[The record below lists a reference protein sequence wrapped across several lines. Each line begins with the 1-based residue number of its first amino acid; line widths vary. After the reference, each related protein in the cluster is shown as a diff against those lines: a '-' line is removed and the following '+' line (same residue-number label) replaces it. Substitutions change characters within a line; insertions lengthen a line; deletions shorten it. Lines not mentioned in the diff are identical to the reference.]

1 MSSVDDDEL
10 ISINDLKAG
19 NEEAFRKLVDKYKD
33 AILNICYGYLRN
45 RADAEDLAQDVF
57 VEVYHSIDSFREN
70 SSLYTWIYRIAVT
83 KCLDELRY
91 RKRLKRRAWYKSRQW
106 DEKTELEIDELDGQY
121 PNPQDDLEQQQRIE
135 YIQRALEK
143 LPETQREAF
152 TLINFDGLTYKET
165 AKAMSKTNSAV
176 ESLVHRAKQNL
187 KKYLYDFYNQ

>member
-1 MSSVDDDEL
+1 MSIVDEDEL
-10 ISINDLKAG
+10 IPINDLKAG
-19 NEEAFRKLVDKYKD
+19 DEDAFRQVVEKYKD

-57 VEVYHSIDSFREN
+57 VEVYHSIKSFREN
-70 SSLYTWIYRIAVT
+70 SSLYTWMYRIAVT

-106 DEKTELEIDELDGQY
+106 DEETEPEIDELDGQY
-121 PNPQDDLEQQQRIE
+121 PDPQDNLEQQQRIE
-135 YIQRALEK
+135 FIQHALQK

-152 TLINFDGLTYKET
+152 TLIHFDGLSYKET

>member
-1 MSSVDDDEL
+1 MSSVDEDEL
-10 ISINDLKAG
+10 IPIDDLKAG
-19 NEEAFRKLVDKYKD
+19 DEEAFRQLVEKYKD

-45 RADAEDLAQDVF
+45 RTDAEDLAQDVF
-57 VEVYHSIDSFREN
+57 VEVYHSIESFREN
-70 SSLYTWIYRIAVT
+70 SSLYTWIYRIAIT

-106 DEKTELEIDELDGQY
+106 DEETEPEIDELDGQY
-121 PNPQDDLEQQQRIE
+121 PDPQDDLEQQQRIE

-152 TLINFDGLTYKET
+152 TLVHFDGLSYKET
-165 AKAMSKTNSAV
+165 AKAMGKTNSAV

-187 KKYLYDFYNQ
+187 KTYLYDFYNQ

>member
-1 MSSVDDDEL
+1 MSSVDEDEL
-10 ISINDLKAG
+10 IPINDLKAG
-19 NEEAFRKLVDKYKD
+19 DEDAFRQVVEKYKD

-57 VEVYHSIDSFREN
+57 VEVYHSIKSFREN
-70 SSLYTWIYRIAVT
+70 SSLYTWMYRIAVT

-106 DEKTELEIDELDGQY
+106 DEETEPEIDELDGQY
-121 PNPQDDLEQQQRIE
+121 PDPQDNLEQQQRIE
-135 YIQRALEK
+135 FIQHALQK

-152 TLINFDGLTYKET
+152 TLIHFDGLSYKET

>member
-19 NEEAFRKLVDKYKD
+19 NEEAFRELVDKYKD

-57 VEVYHSIDSFREN
+57 VEVYHSIESFREN

>member
-106 DEKTELEIDELDGQY
+106 DEETEPEIDELDGQY

>member
-19 NEEAFRKLVDKYKD
+19 NEEAFRELVDKYKD

-57 VEVYHSIDSFREN
+57 VEVYHSIESFREN

-106 DEKTELEIDELDGQY
+106 DEKTEPEIDELDGQY